1 LSSVKKNG
9 TLFLSS
15 DSFSIPISL
24 EKIYQLTN
32 SFMNKTSII
41 ILCLATLISCKNQS
55 DNTGQK
61 GVLPKISLA
70 QWSFHKAL
78 FEKKMDNFQFI
89 AKAKALGFDGVE
101 YVNQFF
107 PKKAEDIA
115 FLDSL
120 NTAAKAAGIAN
131 VLIMIDQEGYLGDAD
146 SIKRD
151 SAVLNHKK
159 WILAA
164 KHLGCHSIR
173 VNAHGEGTAEQVSAN
188 VVKGLSALADFAA
201 LHSINVI
208 VENHGGYSSNGAWL
222 ADVMKKVGK
231 PNCGT
236 LPDFGNF
243 CMKREG
249 GGMWQGKCIEEY
261 DKYKGVSEMMPFAK
275 GVSAKSY
282 DFDDKGNETTIDFM
296 KMMDVVKKSG
306 YTGFVGVEYEGE
318 TTAEEEGVIKTKALI
333 ERYWK

>member
-1 LSSVKKNG
+1 MQK
-9 TLFLSS
+9 
-15 DSFSIPISL
+15 
-24 EKIYQLTN
+24 
-32 SFMNKTSII
+32 I
-41 ILCLATLISCKNQS
+41 ILLLISAFLIFSCKEQTKTE
-55 DNTGQK
+55 DNTMTK
-61 GVLPKISLA
+61 PKISLA
-70 QWSFHKAL
+70 QWSFHTAL
-78 FEKKMDNFQFI
+78 FAKKMDNFQFI
-89 AKAKALGFDGVE
+89 AKAKELGFDGVE

-107 PKKAEDIA
+107 AEKAENIP

-120 NTAAKAAGIAN
+120 NAAAKTAGITN

-159 WILAA
+159 WVLAA

-188 VVKGLSALADFAA
+188 VVKGLSALSDFAA
-201 LHSINVI
+201 THGINVI

-231 PNCGT
+231 ANCGT

-243 CMKREG
+243 CIKREG
-249 GGMWQGKCIEEY
+249 GGMWEGKCIEEY
-261 DKYKGVSEMMPFAK
+261 DMYKGVSEMMPYAK

-282 DFDDKGNETTIDFM
+282 DFDANGNETTIDFK
-296 KMMDVVKKSG
+296 KMMDIVKQAK
-306 YTGFVGVEYEGE
+306 YTGFIGVEYEGKVTPE
-318 TTAEEEGVIKTKALI
+318 QDGVVKTKALI
-333 ERYWK
+333 EQSW